1 MTVKPTVAIGLGLA
15 CLVALS
21 ALAAAADW
29 PQWGRT
35 ADRNMISPEK
45 GLPETFVPGEK
56 DPKGGGIR
64 MDTTQNVRWV
74 ARLGGYAYGNPT
86 VAGGRVFVGTDDQT
100 LEGDP
105 RLRRVKGGMVKCFD
119 EATGKL
125 LWQLAIPPRTHLPKE
140 FHFVMQHLGLC
151 SSPTVDGD
159 RVYVV
164 AQSDEVLCLDVC
176 GQANGNDG
184 PFMDEG
190 QYMVGPDQ
198 PPVKIE
204 PTDGDIIWKYNI
216 IDELKVVPHDTASCA
231 ILVHGD
237 FLYLSTSNG
246 VDKEHEKALAPDA
259 PVFIVLEKNTGKLA
273 AFENEGL
280 SRRMWHTQW
289 CSPSLGK
296 VGDKTLVFVGGTD
309 GFCYAFEALSKM
321 PTAPQPLK
329 KVWSYD
335 ANPPE
340 FRLRDGKPIRYMAGD
355 KRKKDSPN
363 KNDGLYLGP
372 SEIIATP
379 VFYKNRIYVAIGQ
392 DPMHG
397 RGKGLLHCIDA
408 TKTGDITKTGC
419 LWTYDGLDRSLSS
432 VTIADGLAYVPDVAG
447 RLHCLDA
454 ETGKLLWVY
463 ETKAETWGS
472 SMVADGKI
480 YLGTQKALF
489 ILAAGRE
496 PKLLARI
503 SLGSPVYT
511 VPVVANGTLFIA
523 SERYL
528 WAVQQMGEKK
538 P

>member
-21 ALAAAADW
+21 ALASAADW

-35 ADRNMISPEK
+35 YDRNMISPEK

-64 MDTTQNVRWV
+64 MDTTQNVRWA

-125 LWQLAIPPRTHLPKE
+125 LWQLAVPPRTHLGKE
-140 FHFVMQHLGLC
+140 FHFGQQHLGLC
-151 SSPTVDGD
+151 SSPAVDGD

-164 AQSDEVLCLDVC
+164 AQSDEVLCLDVR

-216 IDELKVVPHDTASCA
+216 IDELKVVPHDIASCA

-246 VDKEHEKALAPDA
+246 VDKSHEKAVAPDA
-259 PVFIVLEKNTGKLA
+259 PVIIALNKHTGKLA
-273 AFENEGL
+273 AVEKEGI
-280 SRRMWHTQW
+280 SRRTWHTQW

-296 VGDKTLVFVGGTD
+296 VGDKTLVFFGGTD
-309 GFCYAFEALSKM
+309 GFCYAFEALTQM
-321 PTAPQPLK
+321 PAKPVTLK

-335 ANPPE
+335 GNPPE
-340 FRLRDGKPIRYMAGD
+340 FRLRDGKPIHYMSGD
-355 KRKKDSPN
+355 KRRKDSPN

-372 SEIIATP
+372 SEILATP
-379 VFYKNRIYVAIGQ
+379 VFYKDRVYVSIGQ
-392 DPMHG
+392 DTRHG
-397 RGKGLLHCIDA
+397 AAPGLLSCIDA
-408 TKTGDITKTGC
+408 TGSGDLTDKGRI
-419 LWTYDGLDRSLSS
+419 WEYDKISRTLST
-432 VTIADGLAYVPDVAG
+432 VAIADGLLYVADVTGAI
-447 RLHCLDA
+447 HCLDA
-454 ETGKLLWVY
+454 DTGKPQWVFQ
-463 ETKAETWGS
+463 TGS
-472 SMVADGKI
+472 LVCGSTLVADGKV
-480 YLGTQKALF
+480 YLGTEKGDLWV
-489 ILAAGRE
+489 LAAGRE
-496 PKLLARI
+496 TKLLGKVH
-503 SLGSPVYT
+503 LGSAIYTTPVA
-511 VPVVANGTLFIA
+511 ANGVLYVATCTHLFA
-523 SERYL
+523 FQEQDR
-528 WAVQQMGEKK
+528 
-538 P
+538 

>member
-1 MTVKPTVAIGLGLA
+1 VTVKPTVAIGLGLA

-21 ALAAAADW
+21 ALASAADW

-35 ADRNMISPEK
+35 DDRNAVSTEK
-45 GLPETFVPGEK
+45 GLPETFVPGDK

-64 MDTTQNVRWV
+64 MDTTQNVKWV

-86 VAGGRVFVGTDDQT
+86 VAAGRVFVGTDDQT
-100 LEGDP
+100 LEGDARLP
-105 RLRRVKGGMVKCFD
+105 RTKGGMVKCFE
-119 EATGKL
+119 EATGRL
-125 LWQLAIPPRTHLPKE
+125 LWQLAIPPRTHLSKE
-140 FHFVMQHLGLC
+140 FHLGQQQLGVC
-151 SSPTVDGD
+151 SSPTLDGD

-164 AQSDEVLCLDVC
+164 ANTDEVLCLDVR

-184 PFMDEG
+184 PFKDEG
-190 QYMVGPDQ
+190 RFMAGPDR
-198 PPVKIE
+198 PPV
-204 PTDGDIIWKYNI
+204 PLLPSDGDIIWKYDVI
-216 IDELKVVPHDTASCA
+216 AELKVMPHDVASCA
-231 ILVHGD
+231 VLVHGD

-246 VDKEHEKALAPDA
+246 VDHSHERPLAPDA
-259 PVFIVLEKNTGKLA
+259 PAFIVLEKNTGKLA
-273 AFENEGL
+273 AFENEGI

-296 VGDKTLVFVGGTD
+296 VGEKALVFVGGTD

-321 PTAPQPLK
+321 PPAPQPLK

-340 FRLRDGKPIRYMAGD
+340 YRLRDGQPIHYMSGD
-355 KRKKDSPN
+355 KRKKASPN
-363 KNDGLYLGP
+363 KNDGAYLGP

-379 VFYKNRIYVAIGQ
+379 VFCKNRIYVAIGQ

-397 RGKGLLHCIDA
+397 RGRGLLHCIDA

-419 LWTYDGLDRSLSS
+419 IWTYGGLDRTISN
-432 VTIADGLAYVPDVAG
+432 VTIADGLAYVPDIAG

-463 ETKAETWGS
+463 ETGAETWGTAL
-472 SMVADGKI
+472 VADGKV

-489 ILAAGRE
+489 VLAAGRE
-496 PKLLARI
+496 AKLLSRI
-503 SLGSPVYT
+503 SLGSPIYT
-511 VPVVANGTLFIA
+511 APVAANATLFIA
-523 SERYL
+523 SQRYL
-528 WAVQQMGEKK
+528 WAVQQAPAKK
-538 P
+538 Q